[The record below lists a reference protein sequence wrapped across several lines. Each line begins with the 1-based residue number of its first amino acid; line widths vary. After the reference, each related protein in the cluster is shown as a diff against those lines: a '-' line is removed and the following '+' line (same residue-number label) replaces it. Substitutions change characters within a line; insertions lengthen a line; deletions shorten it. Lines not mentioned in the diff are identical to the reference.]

1 MRTDI
6 RNRSQAQP
14 SVTKLAD
21 VEKANRFAVSAVAL
35 AVAKGIR
42 SGEVEVGMISPLL
55 LSLEQMAG
63 PLQGGAP
70 ELMDDMRKA
79 WDREKMADVDVEAA
93 LRAFS
98 KSVAAPKPAIDRS
111 ALSGLKG
118 PVEEVPL
125 QTAVRG
131 IER

>member
-14 SVTKLAD
+14 SVTKPAD

-42 SGEVEVGMISPLL
+42 SGEVEVGMITPLL

-79 WDREKMADVDVEAA
+79 WDREKMADVDVEAG

-98 KSVAAPKPAIDRS
+98 KSIASPKPVIDRA
-111 ALSGLKG
+111 ALPELKG
-118 PVEEVPL
+118 PAAEAPV
-125 QTAVRG
+125 QAVDRG
-131 IER
+131 VGR